1 MIKSMKGY
9 AKGIA
14 TGIAVGTVVGCIG
27 GRMMHN
33 KKAVKKNA
41 GKALRAVGDFLENVQ
56 YMMK

>member
-1 MIKSMKGY
+1 MKSMKGY

-14 TGIAVGTVVGCIG
+14 TGIAVGTAVGAIG
-27 GRMMHN
+27 GRLMNN